1 MWEVPRLSQGREAR
15 QMMIRIAVLSRIAW
29 LEGPPA
35 LKKNEKDFRDV
46 CPRIGTVI
54 GLRYL
59 SRWNPVRMDT
69 FGQSII
75 AVPQQPTVGK

>member
-1 MWEVPRLSQGREAR
+1 MPTDDSYRRTEPDCLAR
-15 QMMIRIAVLSRIAW
+15 
-29 LEGPPA
+29 GPSSPE
-35 LKKNEKDFRDV
+35 KNEKDFRDV

-75 AVPQQPTVGK
+75 AVPQQPTVGNSTVLNGSF